1 MEERKR
7 PSFQRPQNLLLGS
20 CNRRRLGTECYL
32 KPGIRVQGSCRAS
45 RLTCDPSRSWTTG
58 GVRLGDGRVSTLAG
72 KFWPLPRTP
81 APRPRPCPRHAH
93 LCVTGS
99 VFSPISPYSTESS
112 SFLPLKTSNPA
123 HTLTTPNLCFRPE
136 LCLYSYF
143 PAPRAPEVPGV
154 SGQTHV
160 SSSDRPLTPHFP
172 EASQPS
178 PLAQA
183 RN

>member
-1 MEERKR
+1 MLPEAWDSCPRILQREQAYLR
-7 PSFQRPQNLLLGS
+7 PKSVVDD
-20 CNRRRLGTECYL
+20 RRGE
-32 KPGIRVQGSCRAS
+32 A
-45 RLTCDPSRSWTTG
+45 
-58 GVRLGDGRVSTLAG
+58 GRWAGFHLAG

-81 APRPRPCPRHAH
+81 APRPRPCPRRAH
-93 LCVTGS
+93 LCMTGS

-123 HTLTTPNLCFRPE
+123 HTLTTPNLCFRPVVPPE